1 MLSVLCR
8 PTQADALQTIIFAET
23 STLGV
28 RRSRIERVSLPR
40 TFETVETRVGA
51 IRLKVARWG
60 EITRATPE
68 YEDCRRAA
76 EVYHTPLVE
85 VMAAA
90 QEAYRRVAGV

>member
-8 PTQADALQTIIFAET
+8 PAEADAFQAILFAET
-23 STLGV
+23 TTLGV

-40 TFETVETRVGA
+40 TFETVETPFGT
-51 IRLKVARWG
+51 IHIKVAQWG
-60 EITRATPE
+60 EIARAIPE

-76 EVYHTPLVE
+76 EAYHVPLMQ

-90 QEAYRRVAGV
+90 QEAHRRGAGS